1 VLSKLNF
8 LRRKKSPS
16 SPDDAPPETAT
27 EEVNPALYADGAEMG
42 FLEHLDELRISMFR
56 AAIALVLGTTF
67 GVLVAAPVLEYLIE
81 PYSALYPEQ
90 GRELLVLGPTG
101 GVVIYFKVG
110 LMLGGIFASPIMTY
124 NLLMFILPALTVKQV
139 RYVQWSMPAIGGLF
153 ITGVLFAWFV
163 LIPPAITFLEGF
175 QEDIFRPEWTAGQ
188 YISFV
193 TSLLFWMGVAFE
205 IPLIFFV
212 LSLLGLVKSRT
223 LIRNWRGAIVGASI
237 AAAVITPTVDPV
249 NMSLVMGP
257 LLALYVAS
265 IVLVSIGR
273 RIGGHNN

>member
-1 VLSKLNF
+1 
-8 LRRKKSPS
+8 
-16 SPDDAPPETAT
+16 
-27 EEVNPALYADGAEMG
+27 
-42 FLEHLDELRISMFR
+42 
-56 AAIALVLGTTF
+56 
-67 GVLVAAPVLEYLIE
+67 
-81 PYSALYPEQ
+81 
-90 GRELLVLGPTG
+90 
-101 GVVIYFKVG
+101 
-110 LMLGGIFASPIMTY
+110 
-124 NLLMFILPALTVKQV
+124 
-139 RYVQWSMPAIGGLF
+139 
-153 ITGVLFAWFV
+153 
-163 LIPPAITFLEGF
+163 
-175 QEDIFRPEWTAGQ
+175 
-188 YISFV
+188 
-193 TSLLFWMGVAFE
+193 MGVAFE